1 MALMY
6 ETIAMEKGEVG
17 LIRVIQEVEA
27 MSSGRVVFTIGQVGM
42 LIHLIEETTSMV
54 EMPLGMTLK
63 S

>member
-1 MALMY
+1 
-6 ETIAMEKGEVG
+6 
-17 LIRVIQEVEA
+17 

-42 LIHLIEETTSMV
+42 LIHPIEETTSMV